1 MGPAHPLSARQDSVS
16 RADAELVQFGE
27 LTLDFVGR
35 TLLAAD
41 GSPISLTRGEF
52 LLLCAL
58 VRGRGRVLSRDQL
71 LDAVAG
77 RRAEPFDR
85 SIDVLIGR
93 LRRKIEPTP
102 TAPRLIVTVTGLGYK
117 FAMPV
122 QTVETA
128 TSLASEPTAKPPE
141 VTHPP
146 ERRHITALAVELL
159 ATENINLPAD
169 PEESSCWLSRRRRW
183 DRPPC
188 PTRQEPPAH

>member
-58 VRGRGRVLSRDQL
+58 VRGRGRVLSCDQL

-102 TAPRLIVTVTGLGYK
+102 TAPRLIVTAAGLGYK

-122 QTVETA
+122 
-128 TSLASEPTAKPPE
+128 
-141 VTHPP
+141 
-146 ERRHITALAVELL
+146 
-159 ATENINLPAD
+159 AD
-169 PEESSCWLSRRRRW
+169 GRNRYLIGVGTDGQAPRGYPS
-183 DRPPC
+183 
-188 PTRQEPPAH
+188 A